1 MAKEIC
7 KMDREVKLEA
17 TKTSKFF
24 VHKFT
29 HFLLAWEKL
38 AVNNSFVTLII
49 VLIFSQIFYVVFQW
63 KHSGENYS

>member
-24 VHKFT
+24 VH
-29 HFLLAWEKL
+29 
-38 AVNNSFVTLII
+38 NSFVTLII